1 MSVWDLYDK
10 QSEVRGSNKREA
22 VLAREER
29 MLTRKLKDS
38 LSYHKVLIDGV
49 EQKVAIIN
57 SDNLNEKSIFSLPK
71 EDITLGGLVS
81 WMDNKWLVTE
91 RDANTEVYTKA
102 KMIQCNHLL
111 KWIDSNGVIQQQW
124 CVIEDGTKY
133 LTGELEDRNFVV
145 TRGDSRIAM
154 TIARNEKTLLF
165 DRTTRFLI
173 DDPLTRH
180 KLAYALTKPLHVG
193 WTYNDHGVFS
203 FVLQEVTATDDDNHE
218 LGIADYYKYHPK
230 DVTNLPDSDTVINP
244 ENKNDVGREVW
255 L

>member
-10 QSEVRGSNKREA
+10 QSEVRGSSKREA

-124 CVIEDGTKY
+124 CVIEDGTK
-133 LTGELEDRNFVV
+133 LR
-145 TRGDSRIAM
+145 RIVWCA
-154 TIARNEKTLLF
+154 IVWHIGN
-165 DRTTRFLI
+165 
-173 DDPLTRH
+173 
-180 KLAYALTKPLHVG
+180 
-193 WTYNDHGVFS
+193 GV
-203 FVLQEVTATDDDNHE
+203 
-218 LGIADYYKYHPK
+218 
-230 DVTNLPDSDTVINP
+230 
-244 ENKNDVGREVW
+244 
-255 L
+255 